1 MEDME
6 KMKRVR
12 PRGFQF
18 LCSSEHSSFKD
29 EDGADNGGGQV
40 SSRVILVERYS
51 NGTAKRYVLGDDSQ
65 LQAFLVE
72 EDRSTP
78 NRFQDSHSSD
88 ESLSWLPEIIK
99 DFVLPAGF
107 PGSVSDD
114 YLDYMLLQF
123 PTNVTGWICHTL
135 VTSSLLKDGIG
146 AVGRLFIGGRFGSL
160 FDDDPKQ
167 WRMYADFI
175 GSAGSIFDL
184 TTQLYPAYFLPLASL
199 GNLTKAVA
207 RGLKDPSFRVIQNH
221 FAISGNLGEV
231 AAKEEVWE
239 VVAQLVGLSLGI
251 LILDTPGLVKSY
263 GVISLTW
270 LSMRL
275 LHLWLR
281 YESLSVLQFN
291 TINIKR
297 ARILVKSH
305 VLHSTVPGCT
315 DCNREEN
322 ILAWSQFMKPKIIFG
337 LPLEKMDGVERS
349 YFMVEALIKLYAS
362 EKYILMV
369 NQQTEDLRFYVSFK
383 SRKSTNPTLKEE
395 KMSGVKRALRQFT
408 FGTGKTAGRNS
419 AGRIT
424 SFHRGGGAK
433 RLQRTVDHK
442 RNTASSLGVV
452 ERIEYDPNRSSKIA
466 LVRWIEGV
474 HHRRRHAASAN
485 AASPKLLHLDPA
497 ATDANSIRGVFA
509 LNSMLP
515 HAHAGTSSRELFLS
529 ALASKAKGSESESV
543 SSLGIPRFAVA
554 AARAPFFAQRAIGE
568 ETLEAVARGLK
579 DPSFRVIQNHFAIS
593 GNLGEVA
600 AKEEVWEVVAQL
612 VGLSLGI
619 LILDTPGLVKSY
631 GVISLTWLSMRLL
644 HLWLRYESLSV
655 LQFNTINIKRA
666 RILVKSHVLHST
678 VPGCT
683 DSNREVNILAWSQFM
698 KPKII
703 FGLPL
708 EKMDGVERSYFMV
721 GATNVSV
728 LRSVWQSFWLS
739 ENWDSD
745 DNVRDQIATSLMELE
760 EKFEDFIQKLKDAEW
775 DTQQFNLKVLV
786 ELSYFREVD
795 AHLLAHLSQKAR
807 NKWDFMED
815 SLHKSSDSR
824 SIPTNE
830 RMHEQPEP
838 IIVLSRRKSFNEK
851 VVVVSGET
859 GCGKTTQLPQ
869 YILESEIEA
878 ARGAVLVGAVVL

>member
-1 MEDME
+1 MSHTLQFSFVSSAFNYSMKME

-78 NRFQDSHSSD
+78 NRFQDLHSSD

-135 VTSSLLKDGIG
+135 VTSSLLKAVGIGSFTGTTAAASAAAIRWVSKDGIG

-291 TINIKR
+291 TSCIPYISSMYKAHILGTQRTMLQMHPFYFLQNNIKR

-305 VLHSTVPGCT
+305 VLHSTFQRRKYISLVSIHEAK
-315 DCNREEN
+315 N
-322 ILAWSQFMKPKIIFG
+322 IFG

-349 YFMVEALIKLYAS
+349 YLCALIKLYAS

-383 SRKSTNPTLKEE
+383 
-395 KMSGVKRALRQFT
+395 
-408 FGTGKTAGRNS
+408 
-419 AGRIT
+419 
-424 SFHRGGGAK
+424 
-433 RLQRTVDHK
+433 
-442 RNTASSLGVV
+442 
-452 ERIEYDPNRSSKIA
+452 
-466 LVRWIEGV
+466 
-474 HHRRRHAASAN
+474 
-485 AASPKLLHLDPA
+485 
-497 ATDANSIRGVFA
+497 
-509 LNSMLP
+509 
-515 HAHAGTSSRELFLS
+515 
-529 ALASKAKGSESESV
+529 
-543 SSLGIPRFAVA
+543 
-554 AARAPFFAQRAIGE
+554 
-568 ETLEAVARGLK
+568 
-579 DPSFRVIQNHFAIS
+579 
-593 GNLGEVA
+593 
-600 AKEEVWEVVAQL
+600 
-612 VGLSLGI
+612 
-619 LILDTPGLVKSY
+619 
-631 GVISLTWLSMRLL
+631 
-644 HLWLRYESLSV
+644 
-655 LQFNTINIKRA
+655 
-666 RILVKSHVLHST
+666 
-678 VPGCT
+678 
-683 DSNREVNILAWSQFM
+683 
-698 KPKII
+698 
-703 FGLPL
+703 
-708 EKMDGVERSYFMV
+708 V

-745 DNVRDQIATSLMELE
+745 DNVVPKEIFIDDNTNSL
-760 EKFEDFIQKLKDAEW
+760 
-775 DTQQFNLKVLV
+775 
-786 ELSYFREVD
+786 
-795 AHLLAHLSQKAR
+795 
-807 NKWDFMED
+807 
-815 SLHKSSDSR
+815 
-824 SIPTNE
+824 
-830 RMHEQPEP
+830 
-838 IIVLSRRKSFNEK
+838 
-851 VVVVSGET
+851 
-859 GCGKTTQLPQ
+859 
-869 YILESEIEA
+869 
-878 ARGAVLVGAVVL
+878 